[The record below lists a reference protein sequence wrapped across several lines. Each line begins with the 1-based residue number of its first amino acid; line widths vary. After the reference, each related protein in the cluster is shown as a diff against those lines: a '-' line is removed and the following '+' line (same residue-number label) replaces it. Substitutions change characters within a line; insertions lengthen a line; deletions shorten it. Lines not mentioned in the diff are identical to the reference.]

1 MLKKI
6 SSTFVIMVISMLSS
20 FLVTIILGRIL
31 QPNEFGEFSLLKQ
44 IIVIG
49 PTIAIFGLGHS
60 YIKLFSKIQNK
71 NDNIHKITILFAFLI
86 SAIISLFIKFIY
98 ELSIIK
104 ILFVFLSIWFCSI
117 SLYLAANFRVKEK
130 FFIAQLF
137 QSGWKILLLLCI
149 LFLLFWRLYIDI
161 DIIYRIIVIS
171 VLIPASIIIPKILSK
186 SERRIEYNIEIRNY
200 ITFGIMFWLINST
213 GLMFGAID
221 KLIIPITFNNE
232 TLGIY
237 TALSF
242 LFTVSLTMIGSSIGY
257 VIFPTISKGKQVNWK
272 KLFSVIGIIIILSFI
287 VFSVAGEYLVSL
299 LFKGKYDSYNNL
311 FFVFCFTLLGSMQ
324 FIHVILHFI
333 IAGKGDRKNLVEYWI
348 YCLSTIILFLMIVFI
363 SNRLIEY
370 DLKIFTLNVLF
381 IWFIKILMMLYLIK
395 KMSKQN
401 SQLEFAV
408 K

>member
-1 MLKKI
+1 
-6 SSTFVIMVISMLSS
+6 
-20 FLVTIILGRIL
+20 
-31 QPNEFGEFSLLKQ
+31 
-44 IIVIG
+44 
-49 PTIAIFGLGHS
+49 
-60 YIKLFSKIQNK
+60 
-71 NDNIHKITILFAFLI
+71 
-86 SAIISLFIKFIY
+86 
-98 ELSIIK
+98 
-104 ILFVFLSIWFCSI
+104 
-117 SLYLAANFRVKEK
+117 
-130 FFIAQLF
+130 
-137 QSGWKILLLLCI
+137 
-149 LFLLFWRLYIDI
+149 
-161 DIIYRIIVIS
+161 
-171 VLIPASIIIPKILSK
+171 
-186 SERRIEYNIEIRNY
+186 
-200 ITFGIMFWLINST
+200 MFWLINST
-213 GLMFGAID
+213 GLLFGAID

-299 LFKGKYDSYNNL
+299 MFKGKYDSYNNH

-333 IAGKGDRKNLVEYWI
+333 IAGKGDRKNLGEYWI

-363 SNRLIEY
+363 SNKLIEY

-401 SQLEFAV
+401 SQLEFEV

>member
-1 MLKKI
+1 MLKKVSKTYI
-6 SSTFVIMVISMLSS
+6 IIAISMLSS
-20 FLVTIILGRIL
+20 FIVTILLGRKL
-31 QPNEFGEFSLLKQ
+31 SPLEFGEFSLLKQ

-49 PTIAIFGLGHS
+49 PTIAIFGLDHS

-71 NDNIHKITILFAFLI
+71 NDNIHKTTILFAFLI

-104 ILFVFLSIWFCSI
+104 ILFVFLSIWFCSL

-130 FFIAQLF
+130 FFIAQLL

-149 LFLLFWRLYIDI
+149 LFLLFWRVYIDI
-161 DIIYRIIVIS
+161 DVIYRIIVIS
-171 VLIPASIIIPKILSK
+171 VLIPASIIIPKIISK
-186 SERRIEYNIEIRNY
+186 SERRREYNIEIRNY

-213 GLMFGAID
+213 GLLFGSID

-272 KLFSVIGIIIILSFI
+272 TLFSIIGIIIILSFI

-299 LFKGKYDSYNNL
+299 MFKGKYDNYNNL
-311 FFVFCFTLLGSMQ
+311 FFIFCFTLLGSMQ

-348 YCLSTIILFLMIVFI
+348 YCLSTIVLFLMIVFI

-381 IWFIKILMMLYLIK
+381 IWFIKILMMIYLIK

-401 SQLEFAV
+401 SQLEFEV